1 MNRSTTECRWADLFS
16 IFFYQQIGF
25 NIAPKEDTTLNEMLV
40 LGLDKF
46 VEDLTEISGRA
57 AKEFSLE
64 KVCMVYS
71 FKLILVLQLRIQ
83 SGCIM
88 VDTFFQKFGLLTSM
102 RLGGKVFFEYNKLII
117 LSPIHSVVSTIH
129 ESLQLW

>member
-1 MNRSTTECRWADLFS
+1 
-16 IFFYQQIGF
+16 
-25 NIAPKEDTTLNEMLV
+25 MLV

-71 FKLILVLQLRIQ
+71 LKLIFVLQLRIQ
-83 SGCIM
+83 PGCIM
-88 VDTFFQKFGLLTSM
+88 IDTSFQSSLFLLQCA
-102 RLGGKVFFEYNKLII
+102 LGK
-117 LSPIHSVVSTIH
+117 
-129 ESLQLW
+129 

>member
-1 MNRSTTECRWADLFS
+1 
-16 IFFYQQIGF
+16 
-25 NIAPKEDTTLNEMLV
+25 MLV

-71 FKLILVLQLRIQ
+71 FKLIFVLLLQIP
-83 SGCIM
+83 GCIM
-88 VDTFFQKFGLLTSM
+88 IDTFFQISLFLL
-102 RLGGKVFFEYNKLII
+102 
-117 LSPIHSVVSTIH
+117 
-129 ESLQLW
+129 

>member
-1 MNRSTTECRWADLFS
+1 MSCHEITYTRIYCL
-16 IFFYQQIGF
+16 QIGF

-64 KVCMVYS
+64 KVSKSYHVMYATSSVTYT
-71 FKLILVLQLRIQ
+71 
-83 SGCIM
+83 
-88 VDTFFQKFGLLTSM
+88 VDISWE
-102 RLGGKVFFEYNKLII
+102 RDSNA
-117 LSPIHSVVSTIH
+117 
-129 ESLQLW
+129 

>member
-1 MNRSTTECRWADLFS
+1 
-16 IFFYQQIGF
+16 
-25 NIAPKEDTTLNEMLV
+25 MLV

-88 VDTFFQKFGLLTSM
+88 VDTFFQKFAFLTSM
-102 RLGGKVFFEYNKLII
+102 RLGGKVFFEYNMNKLII
-117 LSPIHSVVSTIH
+117 LSPIQCCQYDPGIPATVVVRLRGVSHT
-129 ESLQLW
+129 ESGKDQFWP

>member
-1 MNRSTTECRWADLFS
+1 
-16 IFFYQQIGF
+16 
-25 NIAPKEDTTLNEMLV
+25 MLV

-71 FKLILVLQLRIQ
+71 LKLIFVLQLRIKP
-83 SGCIM
+83 GCIM
-88 VDTFFQKFGLLTSM
+88 IDTSFQSSLFLLQCALGEKSFSNTTS
-102 RLGGKVFFEYNKLII
+102 KSS
-117 LSPIHSVVSTIH
+117 SPPFNVVSTIQ
-129 ESLQLW
+129 ESLLLW

>member
-1 MNRSTTECRWADLFS
+1 
-16 IFFYQQIGF
+16 
-25 NIAPKEDTTLNEMLV
+25 MLV

-71 FKLILVLQLRIQ
+71 FKLIFVLPLQIQ
-83 SGCIM
+83 PGFSM
-88 VDTFFQKFGLLTSM
+88 VDTFFPKFAFLASM
-102 RLGGKVFFEYNKLII
+102 RLGGKVFFENTKLVI
-117 LSPIHSVVSTIH
+117 LSPIQCCQYGLGIPVTMVVGLRGVNHT
-129 ESLQLW
+129 ESGQDHFWPYKIQCLFLGNFCG

>member
-1 MNRSTTECRWADLFS
+1 
-16 IFFYQQIGF
+16 
-25 NIAPKEDTTLNEMLV
+25 MLV

-71 FKLILVLQLRIQ
+71 FKLIFVLLLQIQ
-83 SGCIM
+83 PGCII
-88 VDTFFQKFGLLTSM
+88 DSFFPKFAFLTSM

-117 LSPIHSVVSTIH
+117 LSSIQCCQYDLGIPATMVVGLRGVNHT
-129 ESLQLW
+129 ESGEDHFWPCKIRCLFWGNLL

>member
-1 MNRSTTECRWADLFS
+1 
-16 IFFYQQIGF
+16 
-25 NIAPKEDTTLNEMLV
+25 MLV

-71 FKLILVLQLRIQ
+71 LKLIFVLLPQIRDNLVAL
-83 SGCIM
+83 
-88 VDTFFQKFGLLTSM
+88 
-102 RLGGKVFFEYNKLII
+102 
-117 LSPIHSVVSTIH
+117 
-129 ESLQLW
+129 